1 MIAAY
6 ETIRSA
12 INPTSESMLRQADA
26 LLESGDKRRAS
37 GKAWDAFAHSM
48 RTVMDRR
55 GWARAKAGTHAEVG
69 DMINAASRLADE
81 SDAPDEIQDIY
92 IIVVSSY
99 VNSLEGWQDETS
111 VKLGIDNARKAI
123 TRLEMAI

>member
-1 MIAAY
+1 MVAAY
-6 ETIRSA
+6 ETVRSA
-12 INPTSESMLRQADA
+12 INPTCESMLRQADA

-37 GKAWDAFAHSM
+37 GKAWEAFAHSM

-69 DMINAASRLADE
+69 DMINAASRLAEE
-81 SDAPDEIQDIY
+81 SDAPDEIHDIY

-123 TRLEMAI
+123 TRLEMGA